1 MKSWILIAVVAL
13 CLLAARAE
21 AQCATSCATVAPKH
35 PVILVHGRNDTA
47 ARWDTLVASWASRG
61 YTEGVNLF
69 RIDMTRDCGAAD
81 YCSTLPGY
89 SAAFVNESYARCLAA
104 FIDAKVPCSGGTC
117 PAVDLVTHSQGGV
130 VARYYARFLANRVV
144 DDLVVMSAPNNGIT
158 NCTLVSGCAGVNP
171 EDCPN
176 SALMKKLNG
185 VLPYGDGSNDETPGA
200 SARGPVHYAAV
211 VSDGDNVVPPWCGS
225 YFLLNPD
232 TVSGSTLD
240 CRRANYTVDPDA
252 SSCTLSKVQH
262 LVVPKDASAIA
273 FAYCEVNKD

>member
-1 MKSWILIAVVAL
+1 MKGWIVAAAGML
-13 CLLAARAE
+13 FLLGARAE
-21 AQCATSCATVAPKH
+21 AQCATTCATVAPKH

-47 ARWDTLVASWASRG
+47 ARWDTLVSNWTARG

-69 RIDMTRDCGAAD
+69 RFDMTRDCGANTF
-81 YCSTLPGY
+81 CSTLPGY
-89 SAAFVNESYARCLAA
+89 SASFVNESYARCLAN
-104 FIDAKVPCSGGTC
+104 FIDTKVPCPGGVC

-130 VARYYARFLANRVV
+130 VARYYARFLANRSV

-158 NCTLVSGCAGVNP
+158 NCTLVSNCPGVNP

-200 SARGPVHYAAV
+200 TATGPVHYAAV
-211 VSDGDNVVPPWCGS
+211 VSDGDTVVPPWCGS
-225 YFLLNPD
+225 YFLSNPD
-232 TVSGSTLD
+232 AVSGANLD
-240 CRRANYTVDPDA
+240 CRRPNYTVDPNA
-252 SSCTLSKVQH
+252 TSCMLSKVQH
-262 LVVPKDASAIA
+262 LVVPTHASAIA